1 VIPDEEN
8 IFLNSW
14 NIKQVILIEGELDIS
29 IRIRDL
35 IESIKASD
43 IIPKVQ
49 LH

>member
-1 VIPDEEN
+1 
-8 IFLNSW
+8 LNSW
-14 NIKQVILIEGELDIS
+14 NIKQVVLVEGELDIS

-43 IIPKVQ
+43 IITKVQ